1 MTSKARRNGR
11 AEKNKLNQTKC
22 TQLGKEWEERER
34 GTVMEKR
41 NNKQEWDQERCPE
54 ERTRLPCAGTV
65 LCVLPSYNLL
75 VCLVFCCLGE
85 PGPRELVYRK
95 SKQTT

>member
-54 ERTRLPCAGTV
+54 ERTRLPCAGG
-65 LCVLPSYNLL
+65 LCCVSFPPTTYWYVWSSAAWES
-75 VCLVFCCLGE
+75 LG
-85 PGPRELVYRK
+85 REN
-95 SKQTT
+95 